1 VRGWQAAI
9 AVACEDI
16 LPKVCERPATEAGD
30 VLAGVCRWRRGG
42 LQLVNPLDDRI
53 PAGNS
58 RASGSCLCPPH
69 SKGCSSSS
77 SATPGRVGKFMAQG
91 EGCSPKGGEAL
102 ALAEE
107 IQPSHR
113 KVQHRETVGVEALH
127 RGGQALPDHRH
138 EVGDVVLEQQRRGIL
153 AEQ

>member
-1 VRGWQAAI
+1 MCWPVYAGGGGAVCSLYTHSMIESLQATAEPQ
-9 AVACEDI
+9 VA
-16 LPKVCERPATEAGD
+16 
-30 VLAGVCRWRRGG
+30 
-42 LQLVNPLDDRI
+42 
-53 PAGNS
+53 
-58 RASGSCLCPPH
+58 ASAHH